1 MNIFVVDDCPEKSA
15 RSLCDKHVV
24 KMILESAQMM
34 STTHRVLDGEEY
46 YDLSKNN
53 RRIKRWKLSD
63 PREETLWKATF
74 VNHPCT
80 RWTMETSENYKWH
93 WLHALTL
100 CCEYTSRYEKIHSA
114 QNLIENILCGL
125 PRRIPSGELT
135 PFAQAMPDIYKDDHD
150 AVNAYRN
157 YYNGTKTRF
166 AKWKNGKVPHW
177 FRSETLTT

>member
-1 MNIFVVDDCPEKSA
+1 
-15 RSLCDKHVV
+15 
-24 KMILESAQMM
+24 
-34 STTHRVLDGEEY
+34 
-46 YDLSKNN
+46 
-53 RRIKRWKLSD
+53 
-63 PREETLWKATF
+63 
-74 VNHPCT
+74 
-80 RWTMETSENYKWH
+80 METSENYKWH

-100 CCEYTSRYEKIHSA
+100 CREYTSRYEKIHSA

-135 PFAQAMPDIYKDDHD
+135 PFAQAMPDIYKDEHD
-150 AVNAYRN
+150 AINAYRN